1 MTSRT
6 GIVALTLV
14 AAGLV
19 WFVAFRKP
27 TNPSPVQAPSLD
39 ENHTQNK
46 RLSVRKAGASTAS
59 PEVVPEP
66 EPEPE
71 PVLPPAAPPPPKA
84 TRVASI
90 DIEEQP
96 QPSADATASTTPD
109 LPITTV
115 LENTRAAIRSY
126 QSQFKENPVGDNA
139 EISQALNGSNPRQSV
154 FIQPEDGLK
163 LNSLGQMIDNWG
175 TPIFFHSLS
184 RSEMEIRS
192 AGPDRRMWTGD
203 DLVLK

>member
-6 GIVALTLV
+6 GIVALTLL

-19 WFVAFRKP
+19 WFVTLRKP
-27 TNPSPVQAPSLD
+27 ATPSAVQAPSPEQETTLTG
-39 ENHTQNK
+39 NRNGPK
-46 RLSVRKAGASTAS
+46 SGAS
-59 PEVVPEP
+59 PESAEVAPEP
-66 EPEPE
+66 EPEPA
-71 PVLPPAAPPPPKA
+71 LPPAAPPPPKPIAIAAAEETPEA
-84 TRVASI
+84 TVSEGGFPEAN
-90 DIEEQP
+90 
-96 QPSADATASTTPD
+96 
-109 LPITTV
+109 LPAVTV
-115 LENTRAAIRSY
+115 LENMRAAVRLY
-126 QSQFKENPVGDNA
+126 QAQFRENPVGDNA
-139 EISQALNGSNPRQSV
+139 EISRALTGENPKQAV
-154 FIQPEDGLK
+154 FAQAEDGLK

>member
-14 AAGLV
+14 ATGLV
-19 WFVAFRKP
+19 WFVTARKP
-27 TNPSPVQAPSLD
+27 ATPIAVQAPSP
-39 ENHTQNK
+39 EQARVKPKN
-46 RLSVRKAGASTAS
+46 VAGPNAGPSLASAES
-59 PEVVPEP
+59 APDIAPDPEP
-66 EPEPE
+66 A
-71 PVLPPAAPPPPKA
+71 LPPAAPPPPKPIA
-84 TRVASI
+84 IAAA
-90 DIEEQP
+90 EELP
-96 QPSADATASTTPD
+96 EAPTGDGSSTEAQ
-109 LPITTV
+109 LPAVTV
-115 LENTRAAIRSY
+115 LENMRAAVRLY
-126 QSQFKENPVGDNA
+126 QAQFRENPVGDNA
-139 EISQALNGSNPRQSV
+139 EISRALTGENPKQAV
-154 FIQPEDGLK
+154 FAQPEDGLK

>member
-19 WFVAFRKP
+19 WLVTSRKP
-27 TNPSPVQAPSLD
+27 APLLAVQTPSPEQETA
-39 ENHTQNK
+39 
-46 RLSVRKAGASTAS
+46 RAGHRNGPKTTVPTAS
-59 PEVVPEP
+59 PEASPEVEPDPEP
-66 EPEPE
+66 A
-71 PVLPPAAPPPPKA
+71 LPPASPPPPKP
-84 TRVASI
+84 VAI
-90 DIEEQP
+90 AAAEELP
-96 QPSADATASTTPD
+96 EAPASTGSSPEAN
-109 LPITTV
+109 LPASTV
-115 LENTRAAIRSY
+115 LENMRAAVRLY
-126 QSQFKENPVGDNA
+126 QAQFRENPVGDNA
-139 EISQALNGSNPRQSV
+139 EISRALTGENPKQAV
-154 FIQPEDGLK
+154 FAQPEDGLK

-192 AGPDRRMWTGD
+192 AGPDRRMWTSD